1 MGLKQ
6 RGDYR
11 GGATDS
17 GKRGEAESIPRR
29 RTSASTAAD
38 ESRVRGAD
46 PAANPRSG
54 QTLVH
59 SFAGSDRLH
68 AAPGKLQADASS
80 MRNLGTVLMLAR
92 GVSRRGRPRLN
103 GLLVENAQRGV
114 PRRNVR
120 PPFEQHD
127 AIFAVLLT
135 SSSQPLSQTAVHHPA
150 AADGGRGHEADSLAQ
165 ACRKPTGCRASFM
178 RHTGGSMLSSD
189 GLSSRCT
196 ITRTYPG
203 LFMNALNP

>member
-38 ESRVRGAD
+38 KSRARGAD

-68 AAPGKLQADASS
+68 AAPGKLQADGGS

-103 GLLVENAQRGV
+103 GGLLVENAQRGV

-120 PPFEQHD
+120 PPFGSTTQ
-127 AIFAVLLT
+127 FSP
-135 SSSQPLSQTAVHHPA
+135 SSLHRPLSLCLRRRFIILVHHSCGTPA
-150 AADGGRGHEADSLAQ
+150 ARCYPRT
-165 ACRKPTGCRASFM
+165 ACRLDARSLGPT
-178 RHTGGSMLSSD
+178 
-189 GLSSRCT
+189 
-196 ITRTYPG
+196 PG
-203 LFMNALNP
+203 YS